1 VPFDVTVTAVD
12 PFNQLAVGYTSTV
25 TFSTSDPD
33 SGVVLPADYTFT
45 LADGGVHTF
54 TDTGLGETTLVTAG
68 AQTITATDTSDNTI
82 TGSAAVAVNSPAPA
96 PGGLAHGQAW
106 PASQAAAFADQVFV
120 EWFRARSRHQ
130 PWGVDWLDGADPV
143 LV

>member
-1 VPFDVTVTAVD
+1 MRYLLIILGLLGVLLGVWGGGYGNPNARPSGEFFTA
-12 PFNQLAVGYTSTV
+12 
-25 TFSTSDPD
+25 
-33 SGVVLPADYTFT
+33 
-45 LADGGVHTF
+45 
-54 TDTGLGETTLVTAG
+54 LVTAG

-82 TGSAAVAVNSPAPA
+82 TGSTAVAVNSPAPA
-96 PGGLAHGQAW
+96 PGGLPHGQSW

-120 EWFRARSRHQ
+120 VWFRARSRHQ